1 MANRKLLELQSD
13 RIEMVLA
20 SHKAPA
26 RVTGGV
32 VTPRAV
38 QYHLAPALGTKVS
51 KVQALADELALAL
64 GVTNVR
70 VSRQGGSV
78 RLEIPRDDAQ
88 TVKLL
93 SLMAQLSKGRGDA
106 TSASSV
112 EPISP
117 LQQRASEPHSSNG
130 RLVYKAECASSFAQ
144 SQRPAAT
151 IGVANR
157 VGKTPLPLYTAVLGL
172 CDDGAPLLMRLSSPD
187 VAHVLISGTTGSG
200 KTALCQTM
208 ILSLAMT
215 HRRSQLQFVLID
227 PKRRA
232 FAPFAPLPHLLRPIV
247 GEAAEAASALGEL
260 VQLMETRM
268 LAPTQAEAQ
277 ASGQDASEPRIV
289 VVLDELADL
298 MHARGQALV
307 APLTQLVQR
316 GREAGIHVIACTQ
329 KPSAQ
334 ALGTLVRANFPARLV
349 GKVASPEDARVASGL
364 LGTGAEKL
372 AGRGDF
378 IAVAAENVLRFQA
391 AYVSAAE
398 MEQVVAQFG
407 SVPRRWDV
415 LKGRPSLLHQ
425 AAALVAKA
433 G

>member
-1 MANRKLLELQSD
+1 MGYIAKSDASGQEQSSSQSSG
-13 RIEMVLA
+13 IPLA
-20 SHKAPA
+20 
-26 RVTGGV
+26 
-32 VTPRAV
+32 
-38 QYHLAPALGTKVS
+38 
-51 KVQALADELALAL
+51 
-64 GVTNVR
+64 
-70 VSRQGGSV
+70 
-78 RLEIPRDDAQ
+78 
-88 TVKLL
+88 
-93 SLMAQLSKGRGDA
+93 
-106 TSASSV
+106 
-112 EPISP
+112 
-117 LQQRASEPHSSNG
+117 
-130 RLVYKAECASSFAQ
+130 
-144 SQRPAAT
+144 
-151 IGVANR
+151 
-157 VGKTPLPLYTAVLGL
+157 TAVLGL
-172 CDDGAPLLMRLSSPD
+172 CDDGAPLVLRLSSSN
-187 VAHVLISGTTGSG
+187 VAHVLISGMTGSG
-200 KTALCQTM
+200 KTALCQAM

-215 HRRSQLQFVLID
+215 HRRSQLQFVLVD

-232 FAPFAPLPHLLRPIV
+232 FTPFAPLPHLLRPII
-247 GEAAEAASALGEL
+247 GDAAEATSALGEL

-298 MHARGQALV
+298 MHARGQALS

-378 IAVAAENVLRFQA
+378 LAVAAGQIQRFQA
-391 AYVSAAE
+391 AYVSPVE
-398 MEQVVAQFG
+398 MDQIVARFG
-407 SVPRRWDV
+407 SEPRRGDG
-415 LKGRPSLLHQ
+415 LIGIANQSGGRPSLLQQ
-425 AAALVAKA
+425 AVALIAKV

>member
-1 MANRKLLELQSD
+1 MSDKRIAELQSD

-32 VTPRAV
+32 ITPHAV
-38 QYHLAPALGTKVS
+38 QFHLAPALGTKVS
-51 KVQALADELALAL
+51 KVQALTDELALAL

-70 VSRQGGSV
+70 VSRQGGGV
-78 RLEIPRDDAQ
+78 RIEIPRDNPVP
-88 TVKLL
+88 VKLL
-93 SLMAQLSKGRGDA
+93 ALMAGIAKSD
-106 TSASSV
+106 
-112 EPISP
+112 
-117 LQQRASEPHSSNG
+117 ASEQKQSSSQ
-130 RLVYKAECASSFAQ
+130 SSG
-144 SQRPAAT
+144 
-151 IGVANR
+151 I
-157 VGKTPLPLYTAVLGL
+157 PLATAVLGL
-172 CDDGAPLLMRLSSPD
+172 CDDGAPLVLRLSSSN
-187 VAHVLISGTTGSG
+187 VAHVLISGMTGSG
-200 KTALCQTM
+200 KTALCQAM

-215 HRRSQLQFVLID
+215 HRRSQLQFVLVD

-232 FAPFAPLPHLLRPIV
+232 FTPFAPLPHLLRPII
-247 GEAAEAASALGEL
+247 GDAAEATSALGEL

-378 IAVAAENVLRFQA
+378 LAVAAGQIQRFQA
-391 AYVSAAE
+391 AYVSPVE
-398 MEQVVAQFG
+398 MDQIVAQFG
-407 SVPRRWDV
+407 SEPRRGDG
-415 LKGRPSLLHQ
+415 LIGIANQSGGRPSLLQQ
-425 AAALVAKA
+425 AEALVAPKS

>member
-78 RLEIPRDDAQ
+78 QLEIPRDDAQ

-93 SLMAQLSKGRGDA
+93 PLMAQLSKGRGD
-106 TSASSV
+106 T
-112 EPISP
+112 ITP
-117 LQQRASEPHSSNG
+117 LQQRAIEPHSSN
-130 RLVYKAECASSFAQ
+130 RREYASSFAY
-144 SQRPAAT
+144 SQ
-151 IGVANR
+151 
-157 VGKTPLPLYTAVLGL
+157 KTPFPLYTAALGL

-215 HRRSQLQFVLID
+215 HRRSQLQFVLVD

-232 FAPFAPLPHLLRPIV
+232 FAPFAPLPHLLRPILGDV
-247 GEAAEAASALGEL
+247 AEAVDALGEI
-260 VQLMETRM
+260 VQLMDTRPCC
-268 LAPTQAEAQ
+268 APGLCEQSRGQGNSAAEY
-277 ASGQDASEPRIV
+277 SVTPRIV

-298 MHARGQALV
+298 MQVGGQAL
-307 APLTQLVQR
+307 AEPLTRLAQR

-329 KPSAQ
+329 KPSSQ
-334 ALGTLVRANFPARLV
+334 VMGTLIRANFPARLV
-349 GKVASPEDARVASGL
+349 GKVVSPEDARVAAGIG
-364 LGTGAEKL
+364 GTGAEKL
-372 AGRGDF
+372 SGRGDF
-378 IAVAAENVLRFQA
+378 IAVAAGQVLRFQS

-415 LKGRPSLLHQ
+415 MKGRPSLLHQ
-425 AAALVAKA
+425 AASLVAKA

>member
-78 RLEIPRDDAQ
+78 QLEIPRDDAQ

-93 SLMAQLSKGRGDA
+93 PLMAQLSKGRGDA
-106 TSASSV
+106 ISSS
-112 EPISP
+112 EI
-117 LQQRASEPHSSNG
+117 EPHSSS
-130 RLVYKAECASSFAQ
+130 RREYAASFAYLQ
-144 SQRPAAT
+144 
-151 IGVANR
+151 
-157 VGKTPLPLYTAVLGL
+157 KTPLPLYTAALGL

-187 VAHVLISGTTGSG
+187 VAHVLIAGCTGSG
-200 KTALCQTM
+200 KTVLCQTM
-208 ILSLAMT
+208 ILSLAMA
-215 HRRSQLQFVLID
+215 HRRSQLQLVLVD

-232 FAPFAPLPHLLRPIV
+232 FASFASLPHLLRPIISDV
-247 GEAAEAASALGEL
+247 AEAVDALGEI
-260 VQLMETRM
+260 VQLMDMRGQEGRETR
-268 LAPTQAEAQ
+268 
-277 ASGQDASEPRIV
+277 GQEVTPRIV

-298 MHARGQALV
+298 MQVGGQAL
-307 APLTQLVQR
+307 AEPLTRLVQR
-316 GREAGIHVIACTQ
+316 GREAGIHIIACTQ
-329 KPSAQ
+329 KPSSQ
-334 ALGTLVRANFPARLV
+334 VVGTLIRANFPARLV
-349 GKVASPEDARVASGL
+349 GKVVSPEDARVAAGIG
-364 LGTGAEKL
+364 GTGAEKL
-372 AGRGDF
+372 TGRGDF
-378 IAVAAENVLRFQA
+378 IAVAAGQVLRFQA

-415 LKGRPSLLHQ
+415 MKGRPSLLHQ
-425 AAALVAKA
+425 AVSLVAKA

>member
-20 SHKAPA
+20 NHKAPA

-38 QYHLAPALGTKVS
+38 QYHLTPALGIKVS

-78 RLEIPRDDAQ
+78 QLEIPRDDAQ

-93 SLMAQLSKGRGDA
+93 PLLAQLSKGRGD
-106 TSASSV
+106 TISS
-112 EPISP
+112 SP
-117 LQQRASEPHSSNG
+117 GRRPAASEIGPHSSNK
-130 RLVYKAECASSFAQ
+130 RKYASSFAD
-144 SQRPAAT
+144 SQ
-151 IGVANR
+151 
-157 VGKTPLPLYTAVLGL
+157 KMPLPLYTAMLGL

-208 ILSLAMT
+208 LLSLAMA
-215 HRRSQLQFVLID
+215 HRRSQLQFVLVD

-232 FAPFAPLPHLLRPIV
+232 FAPFASLPHLLRPII

-260 VQLMETRM
+260 VQLMEMRRG
-268 LAPTQAEAQ
+268 TQGDNGAEY
-277 ASGQDASEPRIV
+277 SVTPRIV

-298 MHARGQALV
+298 MQMGGQAL
-307 APLTQLVQR
+307 AEPLTRLAQR

-329 KPSAQ
+329 KPSSQ
-334 ALGTLVRANFPARLV
+334 VMGTLIRANFPARLV
-349 GKVASPEDARVASGL
+349 GKVVSPEDARVAAGIG
-364 LGTGAEKL
+364 GTGAEKL
-372 AGRGDF
+372 TGRGDF
-378 IAVAAENVLRFQA
+378 VAVAAGQVLRFQA

-398 MEQVVAQFG
+398 VEQVVAQFG

-415 LKGRPSLLHQ
+415 MKGRPSLLHQ
-425 AAALVAKA
+425 AVSLVART